1 MPGCFFCC
9 FGRVSYLN
17 PELVDLTN
25 VASQLAPRCLVSVS
39 RALGSQVDYHAYLVL
54 THRGWDPNGDSH
66 TFKSINS
73 SMNHL
78 QRPLFLYHNFHKDYL
93 LHEMSL
99 SFCKNKNL
107 KNMDLKTF
115 KWCRKVHQFVSV
127 VLLWQEAHGLGCLF
141 VKQCGLIRFYKNV
154 NR

>member
-1 MPGCFFCC
+1 MHTW
-9 FGRVSYLN
+9 YLHTG
-17 PELVDLTN
+17 V
-25 VASQLAPRCLVSVS
+25 
-39 RALGSQVDYHAYLVL
+39 G
-54 THRGWDPNGDSH
+54 DPNGDSH

-107 KNMDLKTF
+107 KNIDLKTF

-127 VLLWQEAHGLGCLF
+127 VLL
-141 VKQCGLIRFYKNV
+141 
-154 NR
+154 